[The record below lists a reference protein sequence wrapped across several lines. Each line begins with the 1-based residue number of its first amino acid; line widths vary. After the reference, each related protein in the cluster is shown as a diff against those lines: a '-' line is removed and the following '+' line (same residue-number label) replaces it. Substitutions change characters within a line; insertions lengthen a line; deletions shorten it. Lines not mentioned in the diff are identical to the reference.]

1 MAKRAGEGNGS
12 RKSGAELVVRIG
24 GWEQLGAAASAVRL
38 AVFVQEQGI
47 DAELELDERD
57 AGAVHAVAFDARGE
71 PIATGRLLPDGH
83 IGRMAVLRAAR
94 GQGVGA
100 TILRS
105 LMAIATTKG
114 MRELRLHAQTSALG
128 FYARQGFAPIGQE
141 YLEAGIAHRTMVR
154 TLTGA
159 G

>member
-1 MAKRAGEGNGS
+1 MAKRASESDGS

-24 GWEQLGAAASAVRL
+24 AWEQLGAAASAVRI

-94 GQGVGA
+94 GQGVSA

-105 LMAIATTKG
+105 LMAIAITKG

-154 TLTGA
+154 ALTGA